1 MSAAGSIE
9 AVPSNNQFLNV
20 HRYGPEGAPQI
31 LAVHGLTGHGQRWQ
45 VLATQHL
52 AGVSVVAPDLLG
64 HGRSSWAA
72 PWTLDANVTAL
83 ADLLVREAARP
94 VVVVGHSFG
103 CAVALKLAAAR
114 PDLVASLVLLDPA
127 VGLDG
132 AWMAN
137 IADDMM
143 ASPYYLDRDEAR
155 MEKVS
160 GSWSDVDPVE
170 LDTELDEHLVELPDG
185 RYGWRMSIPAMMSYW
200 SELAREFA
208 LPAHGNSNDIG
219 PCHPHRPAVCDR
231 RADRCTPRATGA
243 AVLACRLRLRS
254 HGGPGAAGGNRSGD
268 PRPTQSGLA
277 VAAITDEQVEAVRA
291 LVASIPPGRVSTY
304 GDIAS
309 AAGLSSPRV
318 VAWIMRTDSA
328 DLPWHRVIL
337 ASGRPAPH
345 LATRQ
350 LELLRA
356 EGVLASD
363 GRVPLDD
370 VRHAFD

>member
-9 AVPSNNQFLNV
+9 AVPSNSQFLNV
-20 HRYGPEGAPQI
+20 HRYGPERAPQI

-103 CAVALKLAAAR
+103 CAVALKLAADR
-114 PDLVASLVLLDPA
+114 PDLVAALVL
-127 VGLDG
+127 
-132 AWMAN
+132 
-137 IADDMM
+137 
-143 ASPYYLDRDEAR
+143 LDRDEAR

-160 GSWSDVDPVE
+160 GSWRDVDPVE

-208 LPAHGNSNDIG
+208 LPHTGIRTTLVRATRTDPPYVTDELIAALREQLG
-219 PCHPHRPAVCDR
+219 PRFSLVDFDCDHMVAQARPAE
-231 RADRCTPRATGA
+231 TA
-243 AVLACRLRLRS
+243 AVIRDRL
-254 HGGPGAAGGNRSGD
+254 N
-268 PRPTQSGLA
+268 
-277 VAAITDEQVEAVRA
+277 QV
-291 LVASIPPGRVSTY
+291 
-304 GDIAS
+304 
-309 AAGLSSPRV
+309 
-318 VAWIMRTDSA
+318 
-328 DLPWHRVIL
+328 
-337 ASGRPAPH
+337 
-345 LATRQ
+345 
-350 LELLRA
+350 
-356 EGVLASD
+356 
-363 GRVPLDD
+363 
-370 VRHAFD
+370 